1 MGGLV
6 GRLASISKLRPSSK
20 SQAKLGIVQ
29 PQPPSPPNCNS
40 SNNRP
45 GRKSS
50 ISIADGLLNSLF
62 HCRNPPTRPPTMARA
77 GASKLARAACRSLQT
92 SRVTRT
98 SFPSVSAAPAVV
110 QSAPIFP
117 TPLTAR
123 RFISNSSD
131 RQAITPDAKAP
142 KTAETPEVLKTPAD
156 ITEDDYHTVADEYLD
171 KLISRL
177 EQLQDERE
185 DVDVEYSVRHPP
197 PPLTH
202 PTLTCPQ
209 AGVLTLAL
217 GSDEGTYV
225 INKQPPNKQIWLS
238 SPKTG
243 PKRYDYVVF
252 GEGQHEKQDTAT
264 GDWVYLRDGSTLNDL
279 LAEEIGIDI
288 RLVDTELGS

>member
-1 MGGLV
+1 
-6 GRLASISKLRPSSK
+6 
-20 SQAKLGIVQ
+20 
-29 PQPPSPPNCNS
+29 
-40 SNNRP
+40 
-45 GRKSS
+45 
-50 ISIADGLLNSLF
+50 
-62 HCRNPPTRPPTMARA
+62 MARA
-77 GASKLARAACRSLQT
+77 GASKLARVACRSLQT

-98 SFPSVSAAPAVV
+98 SFPSVSTAPAVV

-142 KTAETPEVLKTPAD
+142 KAAETPEVLKTPAD
-156 ITEDDYHTVADEYLD
+156 ITEDNYHAVADEYLD
-171 KLISRL
+171 KLLTRL
-177 EQLQDERE
+177 EKLQDERE
-185 DVDVEYSVRHPP
+185 DVDVEYS
-197 PPLTH
+197 
-202 PTLTCPQ
+202 
-209 AGVLTLAL
+209 AGVLTLAI

-279 LAEEIGIDI
+279 LAEEIGVDI